1 MNERDWGRLCGGLKK
16 KKRSEMR
23 EDWSMHRTGVGYLFS
38 EAHIGGELRKDQHCV
53 RRISLSCVQVF
64 LYQTQVKTVSEL

>member
-1 MNERDWGRLCGGLKK
+1 
-16 KKRSEMR
+16 
-23 EDWSMHRTGVGYLFS
+23 MHRTGVGYLFS

-53 RRISLSCVQVF
+53 RRISLNCVQVF